1 MAGVRGVVC
10 CYECRACLGAGAAAF
25 AFDLPAQA
33 NAQRFSVGAAG
44 VGPFGLE
51 AKCQRGFF
59 ELAPAVDVNAEERF
73 AFTVG
78 EANDNARGCIGVLQD
93 VGAAL
98 YLPAALPVRVIF
110 GSDRDAATAL
120 DGFGAGK
127 VQARLQVFCGLAHAP
142 ALDHGRKAGAG
153 DSGKDG
159 QNGHHHHHF
168 QQAKAALSGA
178 LPQGWWRESGSTS
191 IRKIEIHVSD
201 SAACAGRWRL
211 CKDKWRSARD

>member
-10 CYECRACLGAGAAAF
+10 CYESRACLGAGAAAF

-44 VGPFGLE
+44 VGSFGLE

-98 YLPAALPVRVIF
+98 YLPAALPVRAIF
-110 GSDRDAATAL
+110 GSDRDAAAAL

-127 VQARLQVFCGLAHAP
+127 VQARLQLFCGAAHAP

-153 DSGKDG
+153 QRSKDG
-159 QNGHHHHHF
+159 QNGHYHHYF
-168 QQAKAALSGA
+168 QQAKAALSAA
-178 LPQGWWRESGSTS
+178 LPPQWCRSSRGAG
-191 IRKIEIHVSD
+191 IRKIKKHVAD
-201 SAACAGRWRL
+201 SAAAAVPWLAR
-211 CKDKWRSARD
+211 KD